1 MNAPE
6 PHDWHDRLVD
16 AALHELHGRRPPDLS
31 SRVLLALQAP
41 PTGELPQVALSVP
54 ATRPLRRHLLVSLL
68 GLAALFLVVWRLDP
82 FAAAA
87 APDAATA
94 ARARFDVAVV
104 AGEIACVEVGAA
116 APRRVLPGQRISFA
130 ARPGNRLR
138 CVAHS
143 VARVDPFGAF
153 AASSATE
160 LEVKSMEFSKQK
172 GVLVATTLVLG
183 VVTGAVTCY
192 TLTRTETASA
202 GETLRLEAAGPDP
215 RAVDQAA
222 EIARLS
228 QRVKELEQRNSQLET
243 EASRSHAAAPETPA
257 PAVPAAG
264 EAPPVATVSMPFT
277 DARYAEALAKI
288 DWKAMGAVSKEMTP
302 LLQQLIEKA
311 IADGEMPMDIAIKV
325 GQLNMKLVEQVPDM
339 LKAGLPGTGPNGAYT
354 HPLVVANTLSSTL
367 DAAGVPLTEGQRAS
381 IEGLV
386 RAFSAESQSVADGSH
401 EFAAEKLL
409 SELEMKDRMYSEFRT
424 LLQPEQANS
433 IYPEGSR
440 AFEGESLFDTGVLS
454 RVYGEPIQATDA
466 ADFAHKVSGKVSD
479 QLGLDGAAAAKV
491 QALIQQHAAAASELW
506 ADKAM
511 PVETSQLS
519 MLRAG
524 RTQAALRRQV
534 EMLRAIAREVPLT
547 AEQRKKLTSMQRVF
561 VPLPR

>member
-1 MNAPE
+1 MNAPA

-16 AALHELHGRRPPDLS
+16 AALHELHGQRPPDLS

-41 PTGELPQVALSVP
+41 PAGELPQVAKAIAAAP
-54 ATRPLRRHLLVSLL
+54 RPLRRHLLVSLL
-68 GLAALFLVVWRLDP
+68 GLAALFLLVWRLDP
-82 FAAAA
+82 FATAVAPEANSAA
-87 APDAATA
+87 
-94 ARARFDVAVV
+94 ARFDVAVV
-104 AGEIACVEVGAA
+104 AGEVACIELGAA

-153 AASSATE
+153 AASSDTE

-202 GETLRLEAAGPDP
+202 GETLRLEAAGSDQ
-215 RAVDQAA
+215 RAADQTA
-222 EIARLS
+222 EIARLA

-243 EASRSHAAAPETPA
+243 EASRSRAAAPE
-257 PAVPAAG
+257 VPAAATAG
-264 EAPPVATVSMPFT
+264 EAAPVATVSVPFT
-277 DARYAEALAKI
+277 DAKYAEALAKI
-288 DWKAMGAVSKEMTP
+288 DWKAMGVVSKEMTP
-302 LLQQLIEKA
+302 LLKELIEKT
-311 IADGEMPMDIAIKV
+311 IADGEMPMDLALKL
-325 GQLNMKLVEQVPDM
+325 GQLNMKLVEQVPEM

-354 HPLVVANTLSSTL
+354 HPLVVANTLATTL

-386 RAFSAESQSVADGSH
+386 RAFSAESQSVADSTH

-424 LLQPEQANS
+424 LLQPEQAGS

-440 AFEGESLFDTGVLS
+440 AFEGENLFDTGVLS
-454 RVYGEPIQATDA
+454 RVYGEPIQAKDA
-466 ADFAHKVSGKVSD
+466 ADFARKVSGKVSD

-547 AEQRKKLTSMQRVF
+547 AEQRKKLTSLQRVF